1 MLLPEATSVWSWWWS
16 SSNKEGETLR
26 NILTILAPLFIIFW
40 FIFAARKQNKENP
53 PLPPGPRGLPLVGY
67 LPFLDSNLHH
77 CFHKLASLYGPI
89 FRFRL
94 GSNECIV
101 VSSPSLVKEVVRDH
115 DVVFANRAPLIAAKS
130 LLFGSMDIAFSDYG
144 VEWRKM
150 RRIFATE
157 MLSNARLDASY
168 YLRKQHVKK
177 MINETYEKAG
187 QLVDIGD
194 LAFLTLVGSVMSMV
208 WGDTLKGNEG
218 SVIDSEF
225 RAVVNEQLEL
235 LGAPNISDFFPL
247 LARFDL
253 QGIERKMRIISKR
266 NEEIYDKAIHH
277 YAGASI
283 QRKDFLGHLMQL
295 TKFEDH
301 ATSLTLPQVKAML
314 LDVVVGGT
322 DTTVAMVEWAM
333 AEILRHPEVM
343 RNVQEELTEIVGL
356 NKTVEEVHLPELKY
370 LNAVAKETLRLHPPL
385 PLLVPHCPSEPST
398 IGGYHIPKG
407 ARVFLNLYTIQR
419 DPLIWEDPLLFKAE
433 RFLSG
438 SAAEKMDYLGNH
450 FQYLPFGSGRRMCP
464 GIPLAE
470 RTSMLVLASMLHA
483 FQWKLPN
490 GAVEVDLS
498 EKFGIVVKKSKPLIA
513 VPSPR
518 ISNLGL
524 YSKNDK

>member
-1 MLLPEATSVWSWWWS
+1 MLPEATSVWSWWRS
-16 SSNKEGETLR
+16 TSNKADETSR
-26 NILTILAPLFIIFW
+26 NILTIFVPLFIVFW
-40 FIFAARKQNKENP
+40 FIFAVRKQNKEKP

-77 CFHKLASLYGPI
+77 CFKKMASLYGPI

-94 GSNECIV
+94 GSEECIV

-130 LLFGSMDIAFSDYG
+130 LLFGSLDIAFSDYG

-150 RRIFATE
+150 RKIFATE

-177 MINETYEKAG
+177 MMNETYEKAG
-187 QLVDIGD
+187 QLVNIGD
-194 LAFLTLVGSVMSMV
+194 LAFLTLVGSVMNMV
-208 WGDTLKGNEG
+208 WGDTLKGDEG
-218 SVIDSEF
+218 SVMDSEF
-225 RAVVNEQLEL
+225 RAVVDEQLKL

-253 QGIERKMRIISKR
+253 QGIQRRMRIISKR
-266 NEEIYDKAIHH
+266 NEEIYDKAINHH
-277 YAGASI
+277 NAGESI

-295 TKFEDH
+295 TKCEDH
-301 ATSLTLPQVKAML
+301 ARSLTLPQVKAML
-314 LDVVVGGT
+314 IDVVVGGT
-322 DTTVAMVEWAM
+322 DTTVAMVEWVM
-333 AEILRHPEVM
+333 AEILQHPEVL
-343 RNVQEELTEIVGL
+343 RKVQEELTEIVGL

-370 LNAVAKETLRLHPPL
+370 LNAVAKESLRLHPPI

-398 IGGYHIPKG
+398 IGGYSIPKG

-419 DPLIWEDPLLFKAE
+419 DPHNWEDPLLFKPE

-438 SAAEKMDYLGNH
+438 SAAEKTDYLGNH

-470 RTSMLVLASMLHA
+470 RTTMLVLASMLHG

-490 GAVEVDLS
+490 GTVEVDLS
-498 EKFGIVVKKSKPLIA
+498 EKFGIVVKKSKPLFA

-518 ISNLGL
+518 LSNLDL
-524 YSKNDK
+524 YSYNN